1 MCLIL
6 MKPLLFHKNDKRK
19 KKENESE
26 AVRGVFTLL
35 NNRLR
40 IKRLFSAYN
49 YRIMTVIIK
58 IRL

>member
-1 MCLIL
+1 MIRG
-6 MKPLLFHKNDKRK
+6 KKR
-19 KKENESE
+19 KENESE

-35 NNRLR
+35 NNGLR

-49 YRIMTVIIK
+49 YRIMIVIIK